1 MTGNAPVT
9 WTLTGGFRYIPG
21 WFGNLVLQVEETRTY
36 RIETFDRGNENFTKR
51 RWRRAN
57 FDDLPAIRDLN
68 PTQCVPEG
76 ARP

>member
-1 MTGNAPVT
+1 MTGNAPAT

-21 WFGNLVLQVEETRTY
+21 WFGNLVLQVEEERTLGH
-36 RIETFDRGNENFTKR
+36 DRDDLPSRKYQR

-76 ARP
+76 ARS